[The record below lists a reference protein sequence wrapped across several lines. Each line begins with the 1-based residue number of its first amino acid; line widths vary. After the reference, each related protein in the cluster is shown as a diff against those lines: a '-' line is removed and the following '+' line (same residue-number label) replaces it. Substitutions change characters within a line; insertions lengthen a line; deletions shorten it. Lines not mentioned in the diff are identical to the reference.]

1 MLEKNRIFE
10 NVETKVQCKIV
21 DEIYLDYNPLRAY
34 TEVRFREISDKIPDG
49 KLPIIK
55 KMSLSEFLQKYRPI
69 SLYVGDEV
77 VKVCMGKFLKIF
89 KVSKVENLRAFY
101 ENSILETSSII
112 SYDLSVKEFIRDES
126 TSYPCEYKYLSKPM
140 KNRMDNIRKNS
151 KLIKDLRDIID
162 IVSNSRDSVDFS
174 RYLHTV
180 NQIKRRINI
189 IAYNGN

>member
-1 MLEKNRIFE
+1 MLDKNRIFE
-10 NVETKVQCKIV
+10 NVETKVQCRIV
-21 DEIYLDYNPLRAY
+21 DEMFLDYNPLGAY
-34 TEVRFREISDKIPDG
+34 TEVRFKEISDKIPDG
-49 KLPIIK
+49 KLTII

-101 ENSILETSSII
+101 ENSIKKFI
-112 SYDLSVKEFIRDES
+112 SDEE
-126 TSYPCEYKYLSKPM
+126 TSYPCEYKYLSEAM
-140 KNRMDNIRKNS
+140 KNRMENIRKNS

-162 IVSNSRDSVDFS
+162 IVSNSRESVDFS
-174 RYLHTV
+174 SYLHIV

>member
-10 NVETKVQCKIV
+10 NVETKVQCRIV
-21 DEIYLDYNPLRAY
+21 DEMFLDYNPLGAY
-34 TEVRFREISDKIPDG
+34 TEVRFKEISDKIPDG

-55 KMSLSEFLQKYRPI
+55 MPLSEFLQKYRPI
-69 SLYVGDEV
+69 SLYVGDDV

-101 ENSILETSSII
+101 QDSTLETSSII
-112 SYDLSVKEFIRDES
+112 SYDLSIKKFISDEE
-126 TSYPCEYKYLSKPM
+126 TSYPCEYKYLSEAM
-140 KNRMDNIRKNS
+140 KNRMENIRKNS
-151 KLIKDLRDIID
+151 ELIKDLRDIID
-162 IVSNSRDSVDFS
+162 IVSNSRESVDFS
-174 RYLHTV
+174 SYLHIV

>member
-10 NVETKVQCKIV
+10 NVEIKVQCRIV
-21 DEIYLDYNPLRAY
+21 DEMFLDYNPLGAY
-34 TEVRFREISDKIPDG
+34 TEVRFKEISDKIPDG

-55 KMSLSEFLQKYRPI
+55 MPLSEFLQKYRPI

-89 KVSKVENLRAFY
+89 KVSKIENLRAFY
-101 ENSILETSSII
+101 ENSTLETSSII
-112 SYDLSVKEFIRDES
+112 SYDLSIKKFISDEE
-126 TSYPCEYKYLSKPM
+126 TSYPCEYKYLSEAM
-140 KNRMDNIRKNS
+140 KNRMENIRKNS

-162 IVSNSRDSVDFS
+162 IVSNSRESVDFS
-174 RYLHTV
+174 SYLHTV